1 MNPNDLRIKELQQK
15 VQEQE
20 ANLSEKQK
28 YRYVTNSVLNLDG
41 TTYNLHV
48 LNLPSLLDLTAK
60 LFNYEASFTKAKE
73 YLELT
78 DYASNIDGYSIEEW
92 LQDIKTRVE
101 LLKWQIKKD
110 NLRSAK
116 ERLKQLLSEEAKVAD
131 TLDRIAKEIF

>member
-1 MNPNDLRIKELQQK
+1 MNPNDQRIKELQQK

-20 ANLSEKQK
+20 SNLSEKQK
-28 YRYVTNSVLNLDG
+28 YRYVTNSILNLDG

-48 LNLPSLLDLTAK
+48 LNLSSLLDLTAK
-60 LFNYEASFTKAKE
+60 LFNYEISFTKAKE

-92 LQDIKTRVE
+92 LQDIKARVE
-101 LLKWQIKKD
+101 LLKWQAKKD
-110 NLRSAK
+110 NLRFAK

-131 TLDRIAKEIF
+131 TLEQIAKDIF